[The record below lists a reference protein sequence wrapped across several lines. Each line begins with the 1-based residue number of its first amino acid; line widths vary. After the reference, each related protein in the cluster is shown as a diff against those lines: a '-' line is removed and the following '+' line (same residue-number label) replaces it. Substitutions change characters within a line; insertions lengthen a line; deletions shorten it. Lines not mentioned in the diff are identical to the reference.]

1 MGLTIICWNAS
12 FMGNT
17 DNYIIKNINDEKST
31 NTSQYIVCIVSGI
44 ILLILGKKGSCV

>member
-1 MGLTIICWNAS
+1 
-12 FMGNT
+12 MGNT

-31 NTSQYIVCIVSGI
+31 NTSQYIVCIVCGI